1 MKKKFTYKQFS
12 AMLQSILNGK
22 SFLFTNVQF
31 CEFMNF
37 SLQIIQTHHF
47 GERSENVFFWN

>member
-47 GERSENVFFWN
+47 GERSENVFF